1 METGEIYSACKVR
14 HKKSILLIIMKNLE
28 SEPIVMEHSIT
39 PNRSPADRL
48 PKEYVYRMH
57 DMLGDEFDAFIESY
71 NRPPERGLLLNT
83 LRMDA
88 ESFLNPAPWQLTKAQ
103 TSNNGYIINGDASF
117 LAAHPYHRAGLYYMQ
132 EPSAMSVAHHAGAR
146 EGMRV
151 LDMCAAPGGKTIGL
165 AIPMKGTGV
174 LVSND
179 FVFKRAVELKR
190 NIERMGATNTIV
202 TSCSPETIAQVY
214 PEYFDIVVVDA
225 PCSGEGMFR
234 KNPSAALE
242 WSVSGVK
249 TCASRQSGILSD
261 SAKAVAPGGRLI
273 YSTCTFSPDENEC
286 VVEHF
291 ISCNPDFSIVATER
305 LYPHKLRGEG
315 HFVCIMER
323 SNTHSRIMDPA
334 PTGQLYPKQ
343 YESTCLSGFLQD
355 CFITAPQLEAYIL
368 VQRNKRQSDKEQ
380 NVFFANSDVFN
391 ALKTLTFHDITPIY
405 VGIPIGSEKS
415 GRFEPSHALFMA
427 AHDGE
432 YRRRVDIKPDSD
444 ELMHYLN
451 GEEISCPDTYKGY
464 CIVSTDCL
472 PIGFGKATDGHLKNK
487 LPKGLRSHC

>member
-1 METGEIYSACKVR
+1 METGKIYLACKAR
-14 HKKSILLIIMKNLE
+14 HKKSILLVIMKTFE
-28 SEPIVMEHSIT
+28 SKPLAMEHDII
-39 PNRSPADRL
+39 PNQSPANKL

-88 ESFLNPAPWQLTKAQ
+88 ESFLNLVLLQLTKAQ
-103 TSNNGYIINGDASF
+103 TSDNGYIINGDASY

-151 LDMCAAPGGKTIGL
+151 LDMCAAPGGKTTGL
-165 AIPMKGTGV
+165 AIAMKGTGV

-190 NIERMGATNTIV
+190 NIERMGITNTIV
-202 TSCSPETIAQVY
+202 TSCSPSTIAQVY
-214 PEYFDIVVVDA
+214 PEYFDIVVADV

-261 SAKAVAPGGRLI
+261 TANAVAPGGRLI

-286 VVEHF
+286 VVERF
-291 ISCNPDFSIVATER
+291 ISDNPDFSVVTMKR

-315 HFVCIMER
+315 HFVCVMER
-323 SNTHSRIMDPA
+323 LDSHSLRVNSTPS
-334 PTGQLYPKQ
+334 GQLYPKQ
-343 YESTCLSGFLQD
+343 YESACLSGFLQD
-355 CFITAPQLEAYIL
+355 CFITAPQLEAYTFA
-368 VQRNKRQSDKEQ
+368 QRNKRQPDKEK
-380 NVFFANSDVFN
+380 NVFFANSDVFD
-391 ALKTLTFHDITPIY
+391 ALKELTLHGITPIY
-405 VGIPIGSEKS
+405 AGIHIGSERS

-432 YRRRVDIKPDSD
+432 YRRRVDMKPDSD

-451 GEEISCPDTYKGY
+451 GEEIDCPDTYKGY
-464 CIVSTDCL
+464 CIVTTDGL